1 MKRKQQV
8 KGSILKKTEDTYSE
22 EEKPNVTS
30 GTLVSKLDIDFM
42 K

>member
-1 MKRKQQV
+1 MPR
-8 KGSILKKTEDTYSE
+8 GSILKKTDDSQSE
-22 EEKPNVTS
+22 SEKPNANS

>member
-8 KGSILKKTEDTYSE
+8 KGSILKKTDDVYIE
-22 EEKPNVTS
+22 EEKPNIAH